1 MEEAAL
7 TGFKNIL
14 VASNPGQ
21 LSASTMRQAVDLA
34 NRHDAQLTLLG
45 FVDPLRPWQRQI
57 NVAGT
62 IVDIETLLTESH
74 TEVLSSMAKRAGGT
88 GVAVEVKA
96 GTPFAEV
103 SRFVM
108 AEDIDLVIV
117 GEPAP
122 AQGRDQGLS
131 PGVMQLL
138 RTCPAPVWVMRP
150 SRARK
155 LRVLALVDPDPSDQI
170 RDGLNQKILGLAM
183 SLAADGR
190 GELHVGHAWEMPGES
205 FLRASAFVSL
215 SDEQV
220 DLMVGATEQEHRERL
235 DELVARHGVAAAGGR
250 THMVHGEPSKAL
262 PALCELTRCNLVVL
276 GTVARTGLSG
286 LIMGNTAET
295 ILRSVSCSVLAV
307 KPDDFET
314 PIRLPDGRFR
324 SKP

>member
-1 MEEAAL
+1 LA
-7 TGFKNIL
+7 GFKNIL

-21 LSASTMRQAVDLA
+21 LSASIMHQAVDLA
-34 NRHDAQLTLLG
+34 DRHDAQLALLG
-45 FVDPLRPWQRQI
+45 FVEPLRPWQREI
-57 NVAGT
+57 NVAGK
-62 IVDIETLLTESH
+62 IVDVERLLTESH

-88 GVAVEVKA
+88 DVAVDVKT
-96 GTPFAEV
+96 GKPSQEV

-108 AEDIDLVIV
+108 AKDIDLVIV

-122 AQGRDQGLS
+122 EPGRDQGLS

-150 SRARK
+150 SRTRK
-155 LRVLALVDPDPSDQI
+155 LRVLALVDPDPTDRT
-170 RDGLNQKILGLAM
+170 RDELNQKILELAM
-183 SLAADGR
+183 SLAADGS

-215 SDEQV
+215 SDEEV
-220 DLMVGATEQEHRERL
+220 DLMVGATEQEHRQRL

-250 THMVHGEPSKAL
+250 THMVHGDPSKAL

-295 ILRSVSCSVLAV
+295 ILRSVSSSVLAL
-307 KPDDFET
+307 KPDGFET
-314 PIRLPDGRFR
+314 PVRMTDGRFR
-324 SKP
+324 SRP